1 MKQSRLRL
9 GSTIPSAQFVS
20 LAVVLLTVCL
30 FTGCTFLPSAG
41 PSGFMVKSQ
50 AGKQG
55 KTVPYNLV
63 KIDDGVLQAIGQYS
77 AKAPYLAADGR
88 KSDKLFGPRN
98 LEALGGAAN
107 QSVAIGDVVSVAIYE
122 TDSALFGPSLASGQL
137 AVSPVTALPPQTVDR
152 SGEIS
157 VPFVGRVGV
166 LGQNLKDVENRIRE
180 GLRMKTA
187 DPQVIVTIAER
198 KGGDL
203 ISIAGDVKSPARLPV
218 SLAGTRLIDAIA
230 SAGGSLSQPYDTM
243 VSVTRETEAR
253 SDTLQDVYNHPAKN
267 IALQP
272 GDTVVLRRRA
282 LSFLSFGSTGR
293 VGSFPITVEDLNLSS
308 AIAASGGPDDFE
320 ANPGTIFV
328 YRQETASLM
337 QALGQD
343 ISAAQGRTAPVV
355 YQLDLHDPRG
365 FFLANQFTVRDRD
378 LIYYAAAGSSGVM
391 KFMKLVSTLVSP
403 AVTGV
408 GVAGSAQILANP

>member
-1 MKQSRLRL
+1 MHSQLRQ
-9 GSTIPSAQFVS
+9 IA
-20 LAVVLLTVCL
+20 LAGAAVGAAVIS
-30 FTGCTFLPSAG
+30 GCTFLPSAG
-41 PSGFMVKSQ
+41 PSGYMVRAQ
-50 AGKQG
+50 AGKPG
-55 KTVPYNLV
+55 ASGAYELV
-63 KIDDGVLQAIGQYS
+63 QINDQVIRAISSYS
-77 AKAPYLAADGR
+77 SRAPYLAADGR
-88 KSDKLFGPRN
+88 KSDSLFGPRG
-98 LEALGGAAN
+98 LEALAGSAP
-107 QSVAIGDVVSVAIYE
+107 QTITVGDVVSVAIYE

-152 SGEIS
+152 SGDIS
-157 VPFVGRVGV
+157 VPFVGRIGV
-166 LGQNLKDVENRIRE
+166 LGRGIKEVESSIRE

-203 ISIAGDVKSPARLPV
+203 VSIAGDVKSPARLPV

-243 VSVTRETEAR
+243 VSVTRGNTAR
-253 SDTLQDVYNHPAKN
+253 SDTLQEVYDSPAKN
-267 IALQP
+267 ISLQP

-293 VGSFPITVEDLNLSS
+293 VGAFPITVEDLNLSS

-328 YRQETASLM
+328 YRQEPATLLRSL
-337 QALGQD
+337 GKEPQD
-343 ISAAQGRTAPVV
+343 PGAATSPVV

-365 FFLANQFTVRDRD
+365 FFLANNFTVRDRD
-378 LIYYAAAGSSGVM
+378 LVYYAAAGSSGVM
-391 KFMKLVSTLVSP
+391 KFMKLVSTLVAP

-408 GVAGSAQILANP
+408 GVAGSASILANP

>member
-1 MKQSRLRL
+1 
-9 GSTIPSAQFVS
+9 
-20 LAVVLLTVCL
+20 
-30 FTGCTFLPSAG
+30 
-41 PSGFMVKSQ
+41 
-50 AGKQG
+50 
-55 KTVPYNLV
+55 
-63 KIDDGVLQAIGQYS
+63 
-77 AKAPYLAADGR
+77 
-88 KSDKLFGPRN
+88 
-98 LEALGGAAN
+98 
-107 QSVAIGDVVSVAIYE
+107 VVSVAIYE

-157 VPFVGRVGV
+157 VPFVGRIGV
-166 LGQNLKDVENRIRE
+166 LGRGLKEVESSIRE

-203 ISIAGDVKSPARLPV
+203 VSIAGDVKSPTRLPV

-243 VSVTRETEAR
+243 VSVARGDAAR
-253 SDTLQDVYNHPAKN
+253 SDTLQEVYDSPAKN
-267 IALQP
+267 ISLQP

-293 VGSFPITVEDLNLSS
+293 VGTFPITVEDLNLSS

-328 YRQETASLM
+328 YRQEPVPLLRSL
-337 QALGQD
+337 GKEPQD
-343 ISAAQGRTAPVV
+343 QGAATSPVV

-365 FFLANQFTVRDRD
+365 FFLANNFTVRDRD
-378 LIYYAAAGSSGVM
+378 LVYYAAAGSSGVM
-391 KFMKLVSTLVSP
+391 KFMKLVSTLVAP

-408 GVAGSAQILANP
+408 GVAGSASILANP